1 MACAVPY
8 LLAVHY
14 MLAHYAEI
22 EHPELDGLH
31 AEYRARYGEPLLGTK
46 RATYVDRTNRRVFKV
61 PLNMAGIDANY
72 AEDGHTD
79 DFIPIAACRILDIEA
94 EFPVLE
100 MEWVEPLVVPRS
112 ELPDWTD
119 WVDCAQVGHTADGRL
134 VAYDL

>member
-1 MACAVPY
+1 MGETAAY
-8 LLAVHY
+8 LPAMYLS
-14 MLAHYAEI
+14 LAHYAEI
-22 EHPELDGLH
+22 EHPELDQLH
-31 AEYRARYGEPLLGTK
+31 ADYHSRFGEPLVGTK
-46 RATYVDRTNRRVFKV
+46 RATYVDRENSRVFKV

-79 DFIPIAACRILDIEA
+79 DFIPLAPCRILDLEA

-100 MEWVEPLVVPRS
+100 MEWVEPVIGPRS

-119 WVDCAQVGHTADGRL
+119 WVDCAQVGLTTDGRL